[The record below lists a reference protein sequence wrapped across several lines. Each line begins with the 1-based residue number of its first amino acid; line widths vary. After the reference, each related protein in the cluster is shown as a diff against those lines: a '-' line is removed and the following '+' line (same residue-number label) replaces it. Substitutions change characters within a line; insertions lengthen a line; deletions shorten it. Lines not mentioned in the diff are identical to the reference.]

1 MINKVYIEYLLLKD
15 DKKAFAEIISIIQPK
30 LLSFATNILKDK
42 SIAQDAVQDSLINI
56 IKGVNKLKDHKK
68 FHAWIY
74 QVTRNKCLD
83 TIRKNQKYKKDCDL
97 DTIAEPPSKA
107 TNHDEQHDMMRII
120 KQLPPKQKNI
130 IQLFYYDGFT
140 VREIAEI
147 LTTPAGTIK
156 SLLFDARENLK
167 QLIGEKT

>member
-15 DKKAFAEIISIIQPK
+15 DKKAFTEIISIIQPK

-56 IKGVNKLKDHKK
+56 IKGVNKLNDHKK

-83 TIRKNQKYKKDCDL
+83 IIRKNKKYKKDCDL
-97 DTIAEPPSKA
+97 DAIAEPQSKT
-107 TNHDEQHDMMRII
+107 TNHDDQNDMMRLIN
-120 KQLPPKQKNI
+120 KLPPKQKNI
-130 IQLFYYDGFT
+130 IQLFYYDGFS

-156 SLLFDARENLK
+156 ALLFEARGNLK
-167 QLIGEKT
+167 QLFGE